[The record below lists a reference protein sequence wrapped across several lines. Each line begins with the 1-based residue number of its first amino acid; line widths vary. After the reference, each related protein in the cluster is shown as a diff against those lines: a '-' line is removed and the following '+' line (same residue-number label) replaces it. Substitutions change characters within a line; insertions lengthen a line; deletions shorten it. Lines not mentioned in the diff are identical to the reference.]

1 MEANLKNRL
10 SDDLKQA
17 LRGGD
22 KVRRSVFRLA
32 LSAIQN
38 AEIAKRADLE
48 NSDVL
53 GIIAK
58 EARQRDDE
66 RSRKREREL
75 AVGRE
80 RAEEVQQELAH
91 TRSPRK
97 RRLAEELEQNM
108 AQTLQEARRS
118 AANPAKQGS
127 EKAMNL
133 LKKELQ
139 EETPPPYLPLSLS
152 HSNT

>member
-58 EARQRDDE
+58 EARQREESIQAFKDGNRMDLVALE
-66 RSRKREREL
+66 EAEL
-75 AVGRE
+75 AILRE
-80 RAEEVQQELAH
+80 YLPQPATRDEVV
-91 TRSPRK
+91 T
-97 RRLAEELEQNM
+97 
-108 AQTLQEARRS
+108 EARRIIEEVE
-118 AANPAKQGS
+118 AQGIS
-127 EKAMNL
+127 DKGKVMPKLIAELKGKADGRLINEVVTEL
-133 LKKELQ
+133 L
-139 EETPPPYLPLSLS
+139 SS
-152 HSNT
+152 